1 MKKGMMTLVMFL
13 TLPMFAELSGNFTF
27 SSNYIWRG
35 MTQTMDDPGYSGG
48 FDYHMNQAFMLEHG
62 VPTLLLVVLD

>member
-48 FDYHMNQAFMLEHG
+48 FDYSHE
-62 VPTLLLVVLD
+62 